1 MSTPNDPPF
10 ADEDHETH
18 VGRAIELAR
27 EAGDRGDGPFGTVL
41 VRDDEVVL
49 EARNREVTDDDL
61 AEHPELSL
69 ARRAAREF
77 DAATRAEITMYT
89 STEPCPM
96 CAAGTAYAGLGGVV
110 YSVSGARLGELR
122 DGPAGI
128 PCGEV
133 FERLG
138 RDIPVHGPVLAEE
151 GEAVHREF
159 GAVDEA

>member
-1 MSTPNDPPF
+1 MTTESEPPF
-10 ADEDHETH
+10 AGEDHEAH

-27 EAGDRGDGPFGTVL
+27 EAGERGDGPFGTVL
-41 VRDDEVVL
+41 VRDDEIVL

-110 YSVSGARLGELR
+110 YSVSGARLGDLR
-122 DGPAGI
+122 DSAEGI

-138 RDIPVHGPVLAEE
+138 REIPVHGPVLAEE

-159 GAVDEA
+159 GAIREE